1 MVTPMKNYFTITCVT
16 LLICLSGCAS
26 NKTSVYEQLGGQ
38 TKVNEIVDNFIAEI
52 EFDATILAYFEGS
65 NIDRFKEKLAEQI
78 CQRTGGPCEYTGDSM
93 EQVHSGMNITE
104 SHFNRTVD
112 LIISAMDK
120 AGVPHRL
127 QNKVLHALAPTRD
140 EMLYL

>member
-1 MVTPMKNYFTITCVT
+1 MKNYFTITCVT
-16 LLICLSGCAS
+16 LLISLSGCAS
-26 NKTSVYEQLGGQ
+26 NQTSVYEQLGGQ
-38 TKVNEIVDNFIAEI
+38 TKVNEIVDNFVAEI

>member
-1 MVTPMKNYFTITCVT
+1 
-16 LLICLSGCAS
+16 
-26 NKTSVYEQLGGQ
+26 VYEQLGGQ
-38 TKVNEIVDNFIAEI
+38 TKVNQIVDNFVTEI
-52 EFDATILAYFEGS
+52 EFDATILSYFEGS

-93 EQVHSGMNITE
+93 EQVHAGMNITE
-104 SHFNRTVD
+104 NHFNRTVD
-112 LIISAMDK
+112 LLINAMDK

-127 QNKVLHALAPTRD
+127 QNQVLSVLAPTRN